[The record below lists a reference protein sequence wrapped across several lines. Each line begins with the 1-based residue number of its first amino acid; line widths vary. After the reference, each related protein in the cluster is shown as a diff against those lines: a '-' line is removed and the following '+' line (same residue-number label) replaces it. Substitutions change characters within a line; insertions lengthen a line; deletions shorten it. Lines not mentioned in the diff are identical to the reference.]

1 MMTGLDMLEDGRLIN
16 EAIVRYINLFYSRVS
31 VLDKWNV
38 IAGRYIG
45 SQTYKTVC
53 N

>member
-16 EAIVRYINLFYSRVS
+16 ETMVGLITLFYSRVS
-31 VLDKWNV
+31 LLGKWKM